1 MPTIHFNRDRRRSSF
16 TRPMRDPEEILEGL
30 RSLKAAKRELGR
42 TMSLSGDK
50 RRESREYGYVA
61 SLFFLGLNHFRLNRS
76 KSFAPPFQFR
86 SSIRAD
92 CLPAV
97 YLSLSHTR
105 SSIYFYI
112 LRLLLR
118 LSLLFFSH
126 HHHHHGS
133 RSLDRRSAR
142 SILVHQPIEADRIFL
157 IGRRRAYRTHAN
169 NCVCT
174 DVHVCNPCVCRRR
187 GGVAKSN

>member
-1 MPTIHFNRDRRRSSF
+1 MGETEMPTIHFNRDRRRSSF

-92 CLPAV
+92 CLPV
-97 YLSLSHTR
+97 CLSVS
-105 SSIYFYI
+105 
-112 LRLLLR
+112 
-118 LSLLFFSH
+118 FF
-126 HHHHHGS
+126 
-133 RSLDRRSAR
+133 R
-142 SILVHQPIEADRIFL
+142 PISQTVFWRKERQGVSNATAERVISCYVGEAEKR
-157 IGRRRAYRTHAN
+157 
-169 NCVCT
+169 
-174 DVHVCNPCVCRRR
+174 CN
-187 GGVAKSN
+187 

>member
-1 MPTIHFNRDRRRSSF
+1 MGETEMPTIHFNRDRRRSSF

-92 CLPAV
+92 CLPV
-97 YLSLSHTR
+97 CLSVSFTHTLVDLFLYSSSSSSSLSLFLSLIFLTPPPPPPPPPR
-105 SSIYFYI
+105 FSIVGSSIGSI
-112 LRLLLR
+112 HPRPPADR
-118 LSLLFFSH
+118 
-126 HHHHHGS
+126 S
-133 RSLDRRSAR
+133 RSNLPHR
-142 SILVHQPIEADRIFL
+142 PP
-157 IGRRRAYRTHAN
+157 
-169 NCVCT
+169 
-174 DVHVCNPCVCRRR
+174 PCVSYACE
-187 GGVAKSN
+187 